1 MNKLE
6 YLQTLKS
13 IRDSVPPERRDD
25 FDLLFGA
32 REKDPAVSLILSIY
46 FGLFGADRF
55 YCGEILLGILK
66 LVTLGGFFI
75 WAFVDLFLIMGAARW
90 ANVRIAREAMDMVG
104 TQGRH

>member
-6 YLQTLKS
+6 YLQTLKG

-25 FDLLFGA
+25 FELQFGA

-46 FGLFGADRF
+46 FGLVGVDRF
-55 YCGEILLGILK
+55 YCGNILLGILK
-66 LVTLGGFFI
+66 VITLGGLFV

-90 ANVRIAREAMDMVG
+90 ANVKIAGEARDMVG
-104 TQGRH
+104 R